1 MFNLTY
7 MKNSKPKD
15 VYADSIEDYQKSVNH
30 ITEYQN
36 LYKYVADPALR
47 EVISYADT
55 DMSSKNV
62 FIKENIVNIIKE
74 QYYERKNGSVLLI
87 LNRIR
92 KKKFIFDDAEIKIR
106 YIEVIE
112 NNTEEEK
119 RKSDQRSYLKIAK
132 VKFNGCYIQSD
143 LLPMRRRKKGETIK
157 HLTERIVLRG
167 QTFLLKENSSEEP
180 IDCMRAKNEQN
191 PYNKTKLFTTVYIPV
206 NAFDSL
212 EEMQKNIKKGG
223 RLSTE
228 ELKELLSDIK

>member
-7 MKNSKPKD
+7 MNNNRLKE
-15 VYADSIEDYQKSVNH
+15 VYTDSMEDYQKSVNH

-62 FIKENIVNIIKE
+62 FVKENIVNIIKE

-87 LNRIR
+87 LNRAI

-112 NNTEEEK
+112 NDTEEEK
-119 RKSDQRSYLKIAK
+119 RKYIKIAK
-132 VKFNGCYIQSD
+132 IKFTGCYVQCD
-143 LLPMRRRKKGETIK
+143 LLPIKRKKGKTIE

-191 PYNKTKLFTTVYIPV
+191 PYSKTKLFTTVYIPV
-206 NAFDSL
+206 KAYDSL
-212 EEMQKNIKKGG
+212 EETKADIRKGG
-223 RLSTE
+223 RLSKE
-228 ELKELLSDIK
+228 EIKELLSDI

>member
-47 EVISYADT
+47 EVISYVDT
-55 DMSSKNV
+55 DMSTKNV
-62 FIKENIVNIIKE
+62 FVKENIVNIIKE
-74 QYYERKNGSVLLI
+74 QYYERKNGSNLLVF
-87 LNRIR
+87 NRVR

-112 NNTEEEK
+112 NGTEQEK
-119 RKSDQRSYLKIAK
+119 QKYLKIAK
-132 VKFNGCYIQSD
+132 VKFNGCYVQCD
-143 LLPMRRRKKGETIK
+143 LLPIKKKKGKAVE
-157 HLTERIVLRG
+157 HSTERIVLRG

-191 PYNKTKLFTTVYIPV
+191 PYSKSKLFTTVYIPV
-206 NAFDSL
+206 KAYDSL
-212 EEMQKNIKKGG
+212 EEMQKSIRKGG

-228 ELKELLSDIK
+228 ELKELLSDI

>member
-7 MKNSKPKD
+7 MKNNRPKE
-15 VYADSIEDYQKSVNH
+15 VYTDSMEDYQKSVNH

-55 DMSSKNV
+55 DISSKNV
-62 FIKENIVNIIKE
+62 FVKENIVNIIKE
-74 QYYERKNGSVLLI
+74 QYYERKNGSTLLVF
-87 LNRIR
+87 NRVR
-92 KKKFIFDDAEIKIR
+92 KKKFVFDDAEIKIR

-112 NNTEEEK
+112 NNTEQEK
-119 RKSDQRSYLKIAK
+119 RKYLKIAK
-132 VKFNGCYIQSD
+132 IKFTGCYIQCD

-157 HLTERIVLRG
+157 HSAERIILRG

-180 IDCMRAKNEQN
+180 VDCMRAKNEQN
-191 PYNKTKLFTTVYIPV
+191 PYDKTKLFTTVYIPV
-206 NAFDSL
+206 KAYDSL

-228 ELKELLSDIK
+228 ELKELLSDI